1 MSMMEHSLIK
11 PLEEERLMFYTPSY
25 EPATHKFKRFSAFAK
40 LYRANLSISALST
53 TTRGR
58 RSNAQEILRRIAR
71 FSSSVLVLYC
81 FCNTPTK
88 LATKSYHEII
98 PKLQAWWSSVDHP
111 KQLAENAR
119 TICKDEG
126 IEYTEPPMSRPP
138 TMDHGHVGPTRLPTS
153 VDLQE
158 TPRCNRTSRTADSTS
173 GVPCIE
179 AQSEL
184 FGVPEISNDQN
195 FNPAPEQRVFEH
207 PSLQTVVKTF
217 SQDMASAI
225 RRFIVRDELKAAV
238 TTVFP
243 IWAGTVDCLMSLEVS
258 EWSVE
263 WLMMVLFGAKLK
275 WVNQVRHLVFNNGVT
290 LIIPNSEATLKG
302 VSDEAIVN
310 VFGPE
315 IHDAIAES
323 PIRRKELAE
332 GMHVTDDVQFGT
344 GFNPSLPIRHT
355 NKLPEPFLPCTVFL
369 KDSNIAPLPVYQ
381 LPSADNHCNTV
392 RLDILEVYHRIE
404 GFLYEGLMSY

>member
-1 MSMMEHSLIK
+1 
-11 PLEEERLMFYTPSY
+11 MFYTPNHQ
-25 EPATHKFKRFSAFAK
+25 PATRQFRRFSAFAK
-40 LYRANLSISALST
+40 LYRADLSTSNLST

-58 RSNAQEILRRIAR
+58 KSNAQEILRRIAR

-81 FCNTPTK
+81 FCNTPTE
-88 LATKSYHEII
+88 LAKKSYLEII

-111 KQLAENAR
+111 EWLAENAK
-119 TICKDEG
+119 TICEDEG
-126 IEYTEPPMSRPP
+126 IEYTEPPMSQGSCSPP
-138 TMDHGHVGPTRLPTS
+138 QAMDHGHAGPVRLPTT
-153 VDLQE
+153 VDLPE
-158 TPRCNRTSRTADSTS
+158 TPRCNRTSRTTDSAS
-173 GVPCIE
+173 GVPCNE
-179 AQSEL
+179 AQFEL
-184 FGVPEISNDQN
+184 LGTPEISNNPN
-195 FNPAPEQRVFEH
+195 FNPAPEQRVFENA
-207 PSLQTVVKTF
+207 SLQTVVKTF

-263 WLMMVLFGAKLK
+263 WLMMALFGAKLK
-275 WVNQVRHLVFNNGVT
+275 WVNQVRHLVLNNGVT

-302 VSDEAIVN
+302 VPDEAIVN

-332 GMHVTDDVQFGT
+332 GMHVAECVSMILTRNGAIINLALGLEGGVKIQ
-344 GFNPSLPIRHT
+344 
-355 NKLPEPFLPCTVFL
+355 NKLYT
-369 KDSNIAPLPVYQ
+369 
-381 LPSADNHCNTV
+381 
-392 RLDILEVYHRIE
+392 
-404 GFLYEGLMSY
+404 